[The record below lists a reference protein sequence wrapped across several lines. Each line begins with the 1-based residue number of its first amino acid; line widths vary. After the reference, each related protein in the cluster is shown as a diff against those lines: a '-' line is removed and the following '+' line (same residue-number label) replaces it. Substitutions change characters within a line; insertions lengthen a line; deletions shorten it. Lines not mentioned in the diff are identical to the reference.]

1 MKASQKIKT
10 DYKTVMDELFQ
21 ENEWKKHGSAINS
34 NINNFNNLKNY
45 LKNAIEE
52 KSEKQN
58 EKDIETVENYLN
70 DLKGNIEPLIYQT
83 LEKVKYYQ
91 LEENIEKKEDNDNN
105 DSQSQG
111 NILIYDLTQNTEI
124 LEKKRKDLESIYET
138 SAKIKDITDVMAKNL
153 EQQGAILDDVEAN
166 VINAEQNAKKAKEE
180 ITKAEQLSRGNR
192 KKLICLII
200 IVFIAIIGITSILLA
215 LIFG

>member
-70 DLKGNIEPLIYQT
+70 DLKGNIEPLIYQI

-91 LEENIEKKEDNDNN
+91 
-105 DSQSQG
+105 
-111 NILIYDLTQNTEI
+111 
-124 LEKKRKDLESIYET
+124 
-138 SAKIKDITDVMAKNL
+138 
-153 EQQGAILDDVEAN
+153 
-166 VINAEQNAKKAKEE
+166 
-180 ITKAEQLSRGNR
+180 
-192 KKLICLII
+192 
-200 IVFIAIIGITSILLA
+200 
-215 LIFG
+215 

>member
-1 MKASQKIKT
+1 MKASQQIKT

-58 EKDIETVENYLN
+58 EKDIGIIEKFLN
-70 DLKGNIEPLIYQT
+70 DINENIEPLIYQI

-91 LEENIEKKEDNDNN
+91 
-105 DSQSQG
+105 
-111 NILIYDLTQNTEI
+111 
-124 LEKKRKDLESIYET
+124 
-138 SAKIKDITDVMAKNL
+138 
-153 EQQGAILDDVEAN
+153 
-166 VINAEQNAKKAKEE
+166 
-180 ITKAEQLSRGNR
+180 
-192 KKLICLII
+192 
-200 IVFIAIIGITSILLA
+200 
-215 LIFG
+215 